1 MEFVDYLRTP
11 QCQRVMEENNIS
23 IHVNSGNSLVEET
36 DVSESMYDFLQLQ
49 MDETKNLIKTVLR
62 YSGSL
67 KGFTDVYLYFE
78 IGNEEEWELDVKVF
92 VFSKFIVANHN
103 NEYLV
108 MSGIEPIYCRHSRA
122 TKDDVMIETMNENN
136 WLEFLDNAIERP
148 LSLDKNIENDW
159 IDNIFQNLHICYK
172 TYELMFRDIAV
183 AYFNV
188 LFSGS
193 RENIVKVFKFIDVP
207 LRNVRHFTKIMGAEK
222 LFCRCVINILKL
234 VRRLLSIHRSPDHLI
249 GLALPSFSKLCDRFR
264 STRAN
269 WMLSAF
275 FLAQLFR
282 DITDSNDLTS
292 EALVT
297 NMLEE

>member
-1 MEFVDYLRTP
+1 M
-11 QCQRVMEENNIS
+11 
-23 IHVNSGNSLVEET
+23 
-36 DVSESMYDFLQLQ
+36 
-49 MDETKNLIKTVLR
+49 
-62 YSGSL
+62 

-78 IGNEEEWELDVKVF
+78 VGNEEKWELDVDVF

-148 LSLDKNIENDW
+148 LSLGKNIENDW

-222 LFCRCVINILKL
+222 LFYRCVDKYFETGKTPIVDSPKALPNIKP
-234 VRRLLSIHRSPDHLI
+234 PDHLI